1 MVTKIK
7 INGDKVIR
15 HERIKAKLGLT
26 DKKNHSVFYLEG
38 GTFVKPECDFENF
51 ENIMDVVKT
60 SCKKTIKRK
69 LFKNPFLD
77 SVFLMNFEVCSER
90 MKKGKS
96 SYLSFQYHFRQ
107 KNSENKSILTVKN
120 ENEHFFLDLL
130 DDLEYNLNQFNIDL
144 NQKRNW

>member
-1 MVTKIK
+1 M
-7 INGDKVIR
+7 
-15 HERIKAKLGLT
+15 
-26 DKKNHSVFYLEG
+26 FYLEG
-38 GTFVKPECDFENF
+38 GTFVKPDCDFEDF
-51 ENIMDVVKT
+51 EEIMDVVKT

-77 SVFLMNFEVCSER
+77 SVFLMNFEICSER

-130 DDLEYNLNQFNIDL
+130 YDLEYNLNQYRIDL